1 MTNKSIKLTNRT
13 IAMTDIEYDK
23 IMTAIKLYRFENK
36 LAEDCSNLE
45 VNYRDEEW
53 VDFPFKSKKVL
64 LHTLVNTDLTTFKV
78 MMKSLRFKKET
89 TTTKSGSITDK
100 LIELNKKLSKKYGT
114 TNDILESINELTDML
129 NEVAQRSSHE

>member
-1 MTNKSIKLTNRT
+1 
-13 IAMTDIEYDK
+13 MTDIEYDK
-23 IMTAIKLYRFENK
+23 IMIYIKLYRFEDK

-53 VDFPFKSKKVL
+53 IDSPFKSKEAL
-64 LHTLVNTDLTTFKV
+64 LHTLVNTDLATFKV
-78 MMKSLRFKKET
+78 MMKSFRFKKET
-89 TTTKSGSITDK
+89 TTNKSGSITDK